1 MKNYRIGIT
10 VDQIEKHQLVTSVK
24 AKVTG
29 PEYKKHV
36 ARFGLKDA
44 YELESMPPG
53 ILEDEIGGNQADFW

>member
-1 MKNYRIGIT
+1 M
-10 VDQIEKHQLVTSVK
+10 
-24 AKVTG
+24 TG

-53 ILEDEIGGNQADFW
+53 ILEDEIGGNQADF